1 MRNLSRMQVPSQNCH
16 NWHLR
21 AEMPRSMKLSV
32 LRTWRTIFTRI
43 QISTLQNKS
52 VRVNVGAWS
61 VAHKTRQYLLAGSN
75 LWESQELPS
84 SLAACTVS
92 WFHKD
97 IQPNPV
103 HLHISICI
111 HKYIYIYKHLFWKSQ
126 LALVGSGRT
135 GDPHWSW
142 LPVATFTMQR
152 FVGWLKNEFKLS
164 KLHKSKFAYPLARS
178 ADGPKSNYAR
188 MRMNDKAHSK
198 NVWLVSTRRLRPG
211 NLGTKPGPVLC
222 NKLTSSN
229 VHQSVSAN
237 NINELVSGEV
247 RSLSPGNGC
256 NLLESGQCVWT
267 VADLRASTCFAV
279 YTNVSMCSKDLHAES
294 NEAQTWLVLNL
305 HNAIEEVARK
315 QWTGTP
321 RSFNAFASV
330 R

>member
-1 MRNLSRMQVPSQNCH
+1 MYM
-16 NWHLR
+16 
-21 AEMPRSMKLSV
+21 
-32 LRTWRTIFTRI
+32 
-43 QISTLQNKS
+43 
-52 VRVNVGAWS
+52 
-61 VAHKTRQYLLAGSN
+61 
-75 LWESQELPS
+75 
-84 SLAACTVS
+84 
-92 WFHKD
+92 
-97 IQPNPV
+97 
-103 HLHISICI
+103 
-111 HKYIYIYKHLFWKSQ
+111 YKHLFWQSQ

-152 FVGWLKNEFKLS
+152 FVGCLKNEFKLS

-198 NVWLVSTRRLRPG
+198 NVWLVSNRRLRPG

-267 VADLRASTCFAV
+267 VAHLRVSTCFVLSIQMYLCVAKI
-279 YTNVSMCSKDLHAES
+279 CILK
-294 NEAQTWLVLNL
+294 QTKPKRDSCWICIML
-305 HNAIEEVARK
+305 RK
-315 QWTGTP
+315 WPGSSEQEHLDPPMHLPLWYNP
-321 RSFNAFASV
+321 SP
-330 R
+330 